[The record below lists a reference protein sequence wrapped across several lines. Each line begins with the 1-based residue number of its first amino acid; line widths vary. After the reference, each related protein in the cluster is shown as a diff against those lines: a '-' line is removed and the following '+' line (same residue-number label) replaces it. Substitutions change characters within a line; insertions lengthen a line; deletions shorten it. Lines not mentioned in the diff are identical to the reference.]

1 MPKMMYWWDH
11 RTLNES
17 VRLITRE
24 WVMPQ
29 SSTCSTGLLW
39 SLPRSCPQCQQQRAI
54 FFAYGRRIL
63 SQATVS
69 AGSVAAHL
77 NYCSLCNDENWWS
90 NMICIPI
97 TIYIYIYMRRG
108 GRKPASEQMLRRRFF
123 LCALCSVCCIWEL
136 CTTEI
141 NFSLLARF
149 TTATNPVVAAWRL
162 IPERLHGESSKPCC
176 FKVVGDSFTQRR
188 FYTQKILH
196 TDTQTLLHTKIFT
209 QRRCNTDPFTHRLFS
224 TQTSLHRNAFT
235 HRPFYTETLLH
246 TDTFAHRPWHAHT
259 CFSHRPFYAQTLLHT
274 NTFTHRPFYTQ
285 TYLDRDAFTH
295 RPFYTNTRSFTQT
308 LLHTDTFTHRRFY
321 TQTLLHTEAFSHRPF
336 YTQTS

>member
-1 MPKMMYWWDH
+1 MM
-11 RTLNES
+11 RTGDLTWS
-17 VRLITRE
+17 VY
-24 WVMPQ
+24 Q
-29 SSTCSTGLLW
+29 S
-39 SLPRSCPQCQQQRAI
+39 Q
-54 FFAYGRRIL
+54 
-63 SQATVS
+63 
-69 AGSVAAHL
+69 
-77 NYCSLCNDENWWS
+77 
-90 NMICIPI
+90 
-97 TIYIYIYMRRG
+97 YIYIWEG
-108 GRKPASEQMLRRRFF
+108 GGAKASLRTNAQAAF
-123 LCALCSVCCIWEL
+123 
-136 CTTEI
+136 
-141 NFSLLARF
+141 FSLRFMLCVLHLRAVHRRDQFFAAGRF
-149 TTATNPVVAAWRL
+149 TTATNPVFAAWRL

-209 QRRCNTDPFTHRLFS
+209 QRRCNTDPFTHRRFS